1 MQMRTIALA
10 ALMAAVSPL
19 ALAGTAQAETMA
31 PAPAGA
37 AATEWYP
44 KTLDLTALRQNE
56 AQSNPYGADY
66 DYAKE
71 FASLDLDA
79 VKADIRK
86 VLTTSQAWWP
96 ADYGHYG
103 PFFIRMAW
111 HSAGTY
117 RSGDGRGGS
126 DGGEMRFEPLN
137 SWPDNVNLDKA
148 RRLVWPIKQK
158 YGRKLSW
165 GDLMILTGNV
175 AMEEWASGRWASRV
189 AASMPGSRTWC
200 SGGRKRSCWLMS
212 AAMPGATSRARWPRP
227 RWA

>member
-10 ALMAAVSPL
+10 ALMTAASPL
-19 ALAGTAQAETMA
+19 ALAGTAHAETTHAVGSA
-31 PAPAGA
+31 PM
-37 AATEWYP
+37 AATDGTKEWYP

-56 AQSNPYGADY
+56 AQSNPYGADF

-137 SWPDNVNLDKA
+137 SWPC
-148 RRLVWPIKQK
+148 
-158 YGRKLSW
+158 G
-165 GDLMILTGNV
+165 
-175 AMEEWASGRWASRV
+175 
-189 AASMPGSRTWC
+189 
-200 SGGRKRSCWLMS
+200 
-212 AAMPGATSRARWPRP
+212 
-227 RWA
+227 

>member
-1 MQMRTIALA
+1 MQMRKIALA
-10 ALMAAVSPL
+10 AMLAAVSPL
-19 ALAGTAQAETMA
+19 ALAGTAQAETAA
-31 PAPAGA
+31 PAASTDTA
-37 AATEWYP
+37 KEWYP

-56 AQSNPYGADY
+56 AQANPYGPDFN
-66 DYAKE
+66 YAAE
-71 FASLDLDA
+71 FAKLDLAA

-86 VLTTSQAWWP
+86 VLTTSQPWWP

-148 RRLVWPIKQK
+148 RRLV
-158 YGRKLSW
+158 
-165 GDLMILTGNV
+165 
-175 AMEEWASGRWASRV
+175 
-189 AASMPGSRTWC
+189 
-200 SGGRKRSCWLMS
+200 
-212 AAMPGATSRARWPRP
+212 
-227 RWA
+227 